1 MELDKNETHVTLH
14 VFDEKLRSLEED
26 NELMSK
32 FISENQNTYN
42 VSARRDA
49 TMEIVRTY
57 MDNLQSTY
65 N

>member
-14 VFDEKLRSLEED
+14 VFDEKLRSLEDD

-42 VSARRDA
+42 VSARRYA

-57 MDNLQSTY
+57 MDSLQSTY

>member
-14 VFDEKLRSLEED
+14 VFDEKLRSLEDD

-57 MDNLQSTY
+57 MDSLQSTY

>member
-1 MELDKNETHVTLH
+1 VELDKNETHVTLH

-57 MDNLQSTY
+57 MDSLQSTY

>member
-32 FISENQNTYN
+32 FINENQNTYN

-57 MDNLQSTY
+57 MDSLQSTY

>member
-14 VFDEKLRSLEED
+14 VFDEKLRSLEDD

>member
-14 VFDEKLRSLEED
+14 VFDEKLRLLEEE

-32 FISENQNTYN
+32 FISEIQTTYN

-49 TMEIVRTY
+49 TMEIVRNY
-57 MDNLQSTY
+57 MDSLQLTY
-65 N
+65 T

>member
-57 MDNLQSTY
+57 MDSLQSTY